1 MFRRLRIAEVA
12 SMIWEPG
19 NDVATIT
26 DPRPDL
32 LLRNE
37 EGSFYQTVKSS
48 VSSRVS
54 HPS

>member
-37 EGSFYQTVKSS
+37 A
-48 VSSRVS
+48 VSELGEESGKQNAK
-54 HPS
+54 